1 MPSLNVFTKQEWTVG
16 EIKLDKGLAASVPGI
31 LFTLKDNTHPFN
43 RCWLYRDRAIT
54 EQYPLLIGIP
64 IWAKSNI
71 ADQGKKT
78 IIPKTITAYD
88 FFLSCVAFFF
98 SFSLFSLACFLPAAC
113 LERIVTLGTL
123 DFYRQYDDYL
133 LMETTF
139 SSLTLKYPVLVY
151 HFEIIAMFTRHWSV
165 NRDIWSAGRLEL
177 EAQVIVGFR
186 PQKPSFLMCYLDAWE
201 WLPIEQKSHS
211 MEIRERDAHFEERF

>member
-1 MPSLNVFTKQEWTVG
+1 MLSLNVFTKQEWTVG

-54 EQYPLLIGIP
+54 EQYPLLIGIS

-71 ADQGKKT
+71 ADQGEKT

-88 FFLSCVAFFF
+88 FFLLCVAFFF
-98 SFSLFSLACFLPAAC
+98 FPIFTCLFPSSCLSGKNSHIGYTWLLPTIWWLSFD
-113 LERIVTLGTL
+113 G
-123 DFYRQYDDYL
+123 D
-133 LMETTF
+133 TF

-165 NRDIWSAGRLEL
+165 NRDIWSAGRL
-177 EAQVIVGFR
+177 R
-186 PQKPSFLMCYLDAWE
+186 
-201 WLPIEQKSHS
+201 
-211 MEIRERDAHFEERF
+211 